1 MHLILITTIVAYKE
15 IVLNVQSHKAIT
27 KTKSQKRSKVAV
39 WVSNDVNPQNK
50 SIDRNQQTKIN
61 NF

>member
-1 MHLILITTIVAYKE
+1 MAYKE
-15 IVLNVQSHKAIT
+15 IVLNVQTHKAIT

-50 SIDRNQQTKIN
+50 SIDKPKSTT
-61 NF
+61 FEP

>member
-1 MHLILITTIVAYKE
+1 MAYKE
-15 IVLNVQSHKAIT
+15 IVLKVQTHKAIT
-27 KTKSQKRSKVAV
+27 KTKSQKRSKVGV
-39 WVSNDVNPQNK
+39 WVSNDANPQNK